1 MSGTSRRTRALRGL
15 LYSRQLHFAMEAH
28 SGVSARIAQEAGF
41 EAVWA
46 SGLGISAQCGVR
58 DHNELSST
66 QVLEVVEFMADAA
79 RIPIL
84 VDGDTG
90 FGDFNNVRRLVRKLE
105 RCGAAGVCLED
116 KLFPKTNSFIQGERQ
131 PLADIDEFC
140 GKLKAGKDSQS
151 DADFCIVA
159 RVEALIAGFGLDEAL
174 RRACAYHAAGA
185 DAVLIHSKRADPS
198 EVLAFA
204 EAWQGRSPLVIV
216 PTTYASTPSAVFRR
230 AGIGLVVW
238 GNALIRAS
246 VAAMQRVARVVHQ
259 GETLVD
265 VESEIA
271 SVPEIFRLQGADE
284 LLRAERL
291 YAPSGR
297 PRPRVVIL
305 GATRGEGLEA
315 VTAER
320 PKVMLPVAGRPLL
333 RHLVDCFKAEGL
345 HEIHLVAGYKPEAID
360 AAGIQLLR
368 NPDHASSGEL
378 RSLGCASAALGS
390 DAVVLYG
397 DLLFRSYVLRDL
409 LRVDAEAV
417 AVVDSASTCARSGRL
432 NDLAYC
438 SAPDDRALYGR
449 KVRLEHVA
457 SERDWSGRAP
467 DGRWIGI
474 ARFQGRAL
482 AVLREALGGLEQRA
496 DFASLGMP
504 ELLNAMIER
513 GVEIAVLYIHGHW
526 LDVNNLADL
535 ERAQV
540 FAQPQRL
547 EAPAP

>member
-1 MSGTSRRTRALRGL
+1 MSATSPKTSALREL
-15 LYSRQLHFAMEAH
+15 LRVPQMSFAMEAH
-28 SGVSARIAQEAGF
+28 SGVSARIAEEAGF
-41 EAVWA
+41 PAIWA

-66 QVLEVVEFMADAA
+66 QVLEIVEFMADAT

-105 RCGAAGVCLED
+105 RCGAAGVCIED

-140 GKLKAGKDSQS
+140 GKIKAGKDSQG
-151 DADFCIVA
+151 DADFCVVA

-174 RRACAYHAAGA
+174 RRASAYHAAGA

-198 EVLAFA
+198 EILAFS
-204 EAWQGRSPLVIV
+204 EAWQGRCPLVIV

-230 AGIGLVVW
+230 AGIRLVVW
-238 GNALIRAS
+238 GNALVRAS
-246 VAAMQRVARVVHQ
+246 VAAMQRVARAVQ
-259 GETLVD
+259 RSETLVD
-265 VESEIA
+265 VEGDIA
-271 SVPEIFRLQGADE
+271 TVPEIFRLQGADE
-284 LLRAERL
+284 LLRAERI

-297 PRPRVVIL
+297 PQPRVVIL

-333 RHLVDCFKAEGL
+333 RHLVDCFKGEGL
-345 HEIHLVAGYKPEAID
+345 HEIQVVAGYKADAID
-360 AAGIQLLR
+360 PAGITLLR
-368 NPDHASSGEL
+368 NPDYASSGEL
-378 RSLGCASAALGS
+378 RSLRCASEALGA
-390 DAVVLYG
+390 DAIVLYG

-409 LRVDAEAV
+409 LRVDADVV
-417 AVVDSASTCARSGRL
+417 AVVDSASTSAPSGQL

-449 KVRLEHVA
+449 AVRLERVA
-457 SERDWSGRAP
+457 SDPAWSGRAP

-474 ARFQGRAL
+474 ARFRGRAV
-482 AVLREALGGLEQRA
+482 AALREALGELEMRA
-496 DFASLGMP
+496 EFARLGMP
-504 ELLNAMIER
+504 DLLNALIEQ
-513 GVEIAVLYIHGHW
+513 GLEVAVHYIHGHW
-526 LDVNNLADL
+526 LDVNNLEDL
-535 ERAQV
+535 ERAQA
-540 FAQPQRL
+540 FAQAHRL
-547 EAPAP
+547 EAPAR

>member
-1 MSGTSRRTRALRGL
+1 VSAQERKTSTLRGL
-15 LYSRQLHFAMEAH
+15 LRSQQTHFALEAH
-28 SGVSARIAQEAGF
+28 SGVAARIAEEAGF
-41 EAVWA
+41 RAIWA

-66 QVLEVVEFMADAA
+66 QVLEIVEFMADAT
-79 RIPIL
+79 RVPIL

-105 RCGAAGVCLED
+105 RCGAAGVCIED

-131 PLADIDEFC
+131 PLADVDEFC
-140 GKLKAGKDSQS
+140 GKIKAGKDSHT
-151 DADFCIVA
+151 DEDFCVVA

-174 RRACAYHAAGA
+174 RRASAYHAAGA

-198 EVLAFA
+198 EILAFA
-204 EAWQGRSPLVIV
+204 EAWQGRCPLVIV

-230 AGIGLVVW
+230 AGIRLVVW

-246 VAAMQRVARVVHQ
+246 VAAMQRVARAVQ
-259 GETLVD
+259 EGETLID
-265 VESEIA
+265 VEADIA
-271 SVPEIFRLQGADE
+271 SVAEIFRLQGADE
-284 LLRAERL
+284 LLQAERL

-297 PRPRVVIL
+297 PQPRVVIL

-315 VTAER
+315 VTAQR

-345 HEIHLVAGYKPEAID
+345 HAIHVVAGYKPEAID
-360 AAGIQLLR
+360 AQGVQLLR
-368 NPDHASSGEL
+368 NPDYATSGEL
-378 RSLGCASAALGS
+378 CSLRCAGDALGD

-397 DLLFRSYVLRDL
+397 DLLFRGYVLRDL
-409 LRVDAEAV
+409 LRVDAEVV
-417 AVVDSASTCARSGRL
+417 AVVDSASTSARSGRL

-449 KVRLEHVA
+449 KVRLERVG
-457 SERDWSGRAP
+457 SEPNWRGRAP

-474 ARFQGRAL
+474 ARFQGRAV
-482 AVLREALGGLEQRA
+482 AALRGALGDLERRA
-496 DFASLGMP
+496 DFPQLGMP
-504 ELLNAMIER
+504 DLLNALVTR
-513 GVEIAVLYIHGHW
+513 GLEIAVLYIHGHW
-526 LDVNNLADL
+526 LDVNNLEDL

-540 FAQPQRL
+540 FAQAHRM
-547 EAPAP
+547 EGGTR

>member
-1 MSGTSRRTRALRGL
+1 MSAPSRRTSALRGL
-15 LYSRQLHFAMEAH
+15 LRSSQTHFAMEAH
-28 SGVSARIAQEAGF
+28 SGVSARIAEEAGF
-41 EAVWA
+41 EAIWA
-46 SGLGISAQCGVR
+46 SGLGISAQCGLR

-66 QVLEVVEFMADAA
+66 QVLEIVEFMADAA

-105 RCGAAGVCLED
+105 RCGAAGVCIED

-140 GKLKAGKDSQS
+140 GKLKAAKDTQS
-151 DADFCIVA
+151 DADFCVVA

-185 DAVLIHSKRADPS
+185 DAVLIHSKRTDPS

-204 EAWQGRSPLVIV
+204 EAWQGRAPLVIV

-230 AGIGLVVW
+230 AGIGLVIW

-246 VAAMQRVARVVHQ
+246 VAAMQRVARAVHQ
-259 GETLVD
+259 GETLID
-265 VESEIA
+265 VERDIA
-271 SVPEIFRLQGADE
+271 PVPEIFRLQGADE

-315 VTAER
+315 VTGQR
-320 PKVMLPVAGRPLL
+320 PKVMLPVAGKPLL
-333 RHLVDCFKAEGL
+333 RHLVDGFKAEGL

-360 AAGIQLLR
+360 AAGIALVQ
-368 NPDHASSGEL
+368 NPEHASSGEL
-378 RSLGCASAALGS
+378 RSLCCARGALEH
-390 DAVVLYG
+390 DAIVLYG

-409 LRVDAEAV
+409 LGVDADAV
-417 AVVDSASTCARSGRL
+417 AVVDSASTCAPSGRL

-449 KVRLEHVA
+449 RVRLERVE
-457 SERDWSGRAP
+457 SERSWSGRTP

-474 ARFQGRAL
+474 ARFQGQAM
-482 AVLREALGGLEQRA
+482 AALRETLAELERRA
-496 DFASLGMP
+496 DFAQLGMP
-504 ELLNAMIER
+504 DLLNALIER
-513 GVEIAVLYIHGHW
+513 GVRVAVLYIHGHW
-526 LDVNNLADL
+526 LDVNNLEDL

-540 FAQPQRL
+540 FAQPHRL
-547 EAPAP
+547 EAAAP